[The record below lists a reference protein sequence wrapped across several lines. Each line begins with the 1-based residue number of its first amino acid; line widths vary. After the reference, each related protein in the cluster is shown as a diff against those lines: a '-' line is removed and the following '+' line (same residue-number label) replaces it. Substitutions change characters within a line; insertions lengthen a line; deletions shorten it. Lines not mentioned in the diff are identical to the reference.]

1 MKRHLIIII
10 YSLLPLMAMAQ
21 MRITGTVTDAKG
33 EPLTGAIV
41 QLRQSRTG
49 KMIRFGKTDARGSFS
64 LEAAANGY
72 LEVSMLGFKKQRI
85 DNPATEKPLRIVML
99 EEAVALKEVTV
110 KASKVREHGDT
121 LTYNI
126 STFADQNDRSI
137 GDVLARIPGFEVNK
151 QNGQIMYEGKPISKF
166 YIEGLD
172 MLGGKYG
179 VATNSLPQVD
189 VGSVQVMRNHQP
201 IRVLEDF
208 TYTDEAAVN
217 IRMKEGAKS
226 RWVTSL
232 NGGAGISHDTGL
244 WKLEGFG
251 LRLKSDFQTMLTYK
265 TNNTGQ
271 NISKETTSLFSL
283 DDLESRGDY
292 ISLAPPTTP
301 SLAERRTLFN
311 RSHAV
316 TANTMKRIN
325 ESSQVNVQIIYNNDR
340 QTAQGERLTEYFL
353 PDGTRAIDNR
363 KDYLR
368 KDNELYGLVKYEK
381 NSASQYLKN
390 SLSGDFTWSRHWLN
404 EEGTASHRQFARKPE
419 YDIKDNLYIIRKYGS
434 NLVSFYS
441 NNRIVS
447 RPQSLV
453 VDSLYQ
459 HVSQQQY
466 STNTY
471 AMGGTKLGKFS
482 LSLKAGV
489 NAALHRLE
497 SDATGLP
504 DTLGLLADNSRFSF
518 ARFYV
523 EPRLAYKT
531 RDINIEL
538 TPTTEYLYEYT
549 PGLGQPPHRGL
560 QISPDLSIRW
570 YVTPRLRLSLGGYS
584 SVEPSDPSRFYRALI
599 LQDFQHINQGWT
611 GYRHSH
617 TQSVRGGIAYN
628 DALKSLHSILSVS
641 LSFTTSPYT
650 ATRQFVGDYIIVSAT
665 EQETKSDSWQASLIA
680 SKGINLWNGVVN
692 LRAFYVDS
700 HSTMLQNDQPT
711 AYDSQMFNARTGI
724 DFSFWK
730 DMHLRYGITFSQSR
744 MKMEQS
750 ATSSDISNWKHDL
763 SLIIPVHR
771 LTFDFTAE
779 YYRNDLTDG
788 HHKDFFL
795 ADIETSYKSRH
806 IDLTLS
812 LCNLFNSDTYSC
824 VIASDLIRRASTN
837 RIRGRELLLTA
848 YYKI

>member
-21 MRITGTVTDAKG
+21 MRITGTVTDTDGK
-33 EPLTGAIV
+33 PLTGAIV
-41 QLRQSRTG
+41 KLRQSGTG
-49 KMIRFGKTDARGSFS
+49 KMIRFGKTDVRGLFS
-64 LEAAANGY
+64 LDAAADGY

-85 DNPATEKPLRIVML
+85 DNPTTEKPLQIVMQ

-121 LTYNI
+121 LTYNVA
-126 STFADQNDRSI
+126 TFADQNDRSI

-179 VATNSLPQVD
+179 VATNSLPQGD

-208 TYTDEAAVN
+208 TYTDDAAVN

-353 PDGTRAIDNR
+353 PDGTRTIDNR

-368 KDNELYGLVKYEK
+368 KDNELYGLMKYEK

-390 SLSGDFTWSRHWLN
+390 SLSGDFTWSRQWLN
-404 EEGTASHRQFARKPE
+404 EQGTASHRQFARKPE
-419 YDIKDNLYIIRKYGS
+419 YDIKDNLYIIRKYGNS
-434 NLVSFYS
+434 LVSFYS

-447 RPQSLV
+447 RPQSLS

-459 HVSQQQY
+459 HASQQQY

-497 SDATGLP
+497 SDVIGLP
-504 DTLGLLADNSRFSF
+504 DTLGILADNSRFTF

-523 EPRLAYKT
+523 EPKLTYKT

-538 TPTTEYLYEYT
+538 SPTTEYLFEKYSEDN
-549 PGLGQPPHRGL
+549 GNHKMLFA
-560 QISPDLSIRW
+560 PDLSIRW
-570 YVTPRLRLSLGGYS
+570 YVTPRLRLSLGAYS
-584 SVEPSDPSRFYRALI
+584 SVEPSDPNRFYRALI
-599 LQDFQHINQGWT
+599 LQDFQYINQGWT

-617 TQSVRGGIAYN
+617 TQSVRGGVAYN
-628 DALKSLHSILSVS
+628 DALKALHSILTVS
-641 LSFTTSPYT
+641 RSFTTSPYM
-650 ATRQFVGDYIIVSAT
+650 ATRQFVGDYIILSAT
-665 EQETKSDSWQASLIA
+665 EQETKSDSWQANLIA
-680 SKGINLWNGVVN
+680 SKGINLWNGVIN
-692 LRAFYVDS
+692 LRAFYVNS
-700 HSTMLQNDQPT
+700 HSTMLQNEQPT
-711 AYDSQMFNARTGI
+711 EYDSQMLNARTGI

-730 DMHLRYGITFSQSR
+730 DMHLRYGITFSHSQ
-744 MKMEQS
+744 MKMKQS
-750 ATSSDISNWKHDL
+750 AATSDISNWKHDL
-763 SLIIPVHR
+763 SLTIPVRR
-771 LTFDFTAE
+771 LTFDLTAE

-795 ADIETSYKSRH
+795 ADIKTSYKSRH
-806 IDLTLS
+806 IDLALS
-812 LCNLFNSDTYSC
+812 LCNLMNSGTYSY

-837 RIRGRELLLTA
+837 RIRGREIIISI
-848 YYKI
+848 YYKL

>member
-1 MKRHLIIII
+1 MNRHIIII
-10 YSLLPLMAMAQ
+10 CLALQPLVLFAQ
-21 MRITGTVTDAKG
+21 SQPKKRASWMLSDT
-33 EPLTGAIV
+33 
-41 QLRQSRTG
+41 
-49 KMIRFGKTDARGSFS
+49 IR
-64 LEAAANGY
+64 
-72 LEVSMLGFKKQRI
+72 
-85 DNPATEKPLRIVML
+85 
-99 EEAVALKEVTV
+99 LKEVVV
-110 KASKVREHGDT
+110 KASKVRERGDT
-121 LTYNI
+121 LTYNVA
-126 STFADQNDRSI
+126 TFADQNDRSI
-137 GDVLARIPGFEVNK
+137 GDVLSRIPGFEVDK
-151 QNGQIMYEGKPISKF
+151 QNGQIKYEGKPISKF

-179 VATNSLPQVD
+179 VATNSLPQAD

-208 TYTDEAAVN
+208 TYTDDAAVN

-232 NGGAGISHDTGL
+232 NGGAGISHDMGL

-265 TNNTGQ
+265 TNNIGQ
-271 NISKETTSLFSL
+271 NISKETTTLFNF
-283 DDLESRGDY
+283 DDLESQGDY
-292 ISLAPPTTP
+292 IRLAPPTTP
-301 SLAERRTLFN
+301 SLAERHTLFN

-316 TANTMKRIN
+316 TVNTMKRIN

-390 SLSGDFTWSRHWLN
+390 SLSGDFTWNRQWVT
-404 EEGTASHRQFARKPE
+404 EQGTSSHRQFARKPE
-419 YDIKDNLYIIRKYGS
+419 YDIKDNLYIIRKYGNS
-434 NLVSFYS
+434 LVSFYS
-441 NNRIVS
+441 NNRVVS
-447 RPQSLV
+447 RPQSLA

-459 HVSQQQY
+459 HISQQHY

-471 AMGGTKLGKFS
+471 AMGGTKIGKFS

-497 SDATGLP
+497 SNAIGLP
-504 DTLGLLADNSRFSF
+504 DTLGILSDNSRFSF

-523 EPRLAYKT
+523 EPRLTYKT

-538 TPTTEYLYEYT
+538 TPATEYLHEKYSKDK
-549 PGLGQPPHRGL
+549 GLR
-560 QISPDLSIRW
+560 QILFAPDLNIRW

-599 LQDFQHINQGWT
+599 LQDFQYINQGWT
-611 GYRHSH
+611 GYRHNH

-628 DALKSLHSILSVS
+628 DALKALHSILTVS
-641 LSFTTSPYT
+641 RSFTTSPYI
-650 ATRQFVGDYIIVSAT
+650 ATRQFVGDYIIISAT
-665 EQETKSDSWQASLIA
+665 EQETKSDSWQANLIG

-692 LRAFYVDS
+692 LRAFYVNS

-711 AYDSQMFNARTGI
+711 EYDSQMLNARTGI

-730 DMHLRYGITFSQSR
+730 DMHLRYGLTFSQSR

-750 ATSSDISNWKHDL
+750 AATSDISNWKHDF
-763 SLIIPVHR
+763 SLTLPLHP
-771 LTFDFTAE
+771 FTIDLVAE
-779 YYRNDLTDG
+779 YYRNEIMPD

-795 ADIETSYKSRH
+795 IDVKGGYRSRH

-812 LCNLFNSDTYSC
+812 LCNLLNHNTYSY
-824 VIASDLIRRASTN
+824 VTTSNLIRNSSTN
-837 RIRGRELLLTA
+837 HIRGRELLLTA
-848 YYKI
+848 YYKL